1 MLHDATGGRG
11 VNEPGGR
18 AQRLT
23 GSAPAREAGT
33 IAGPAGQHTVRRHNR
48 ALVLSRIG
56 AAPGQTRV
64 QLADGTG
71 LTRATISA
79 LVDELIGSD
88 LVVELPPTPARG
100 RPASPL
106 QLNPSGPAAVGI
118 DINVDRTSACVL
130 DLTGVVRDRRT
141 LPADNSASTPRAGL
155 RRACQLA
162 NALAASVG
170 LPIAGVGVAVPG
182 LVSARGTVHET
193 PNLPRWSGADL
204 RTPVGEMTGQ
214 ARVIVDNEANLAALA
229 ERWYGTR
236 LRDFVYVSGE
246 IGVGG
251 GLVLGGELFRGV
263 RGFAGE
269 IGHIQVDPAGPLCG
283 CGNRGCLE
291 QVAGKSAVLR
301 AASAV
306 NDDGLSRHA
315 EAGDPR
321 TLAALARTASALAV
335 AVGAA
340 INVVDVPAVVLGGF
354 YARVGNWLAE
364 PLAYELSRRLVSC
377 SRTEVRVSD
386 LGAETAMLGAAGS
399 VLRCILAS
407 AG

>member
-1 MLHDATGGRG
+1 MTG
-11 VNEPGGR
+11 PGDPAPR
-18 AQRLT
+18 FAR
-23 GSAPAREAGT
+23 SAPARAVGT
-33 IAGPAGQHTVRRHNR
+33 IAGPAGQHTVKQHNR
-48 ALVLSRIG
+48 TLVLSRIA

-88 LVVELPPTPARG
+88 LVVELPPAPARG

-106 QLNPSGPAAVGI
+106 QLNPSGPAAIGI
-118 DINVDRTSACVL
+118 EINVDHTSACVL
-130 DLTGVVRDRRT
+130 DLSGVVRDRRT
-141 LPADNSASTPRAGL
+141 LPADNAASTPWAGL
-155 RRACQLA
+155 HRACQLA
-162 NALAASVG
+162 NALAESVN
-170 LPIAGVGVAVPG
+170 LPIAGVAVAVPG
-182 LVSARGTVHET
+182 LVTASGEVHET

-214 ARVIVDNEANLAALA
+214 TCVTVDNEANLAALA

-236 LRDFVYVSGE
+236 LTDFIYVSGE

-251 GLVLGGELFRGV
+251 GLVLNGELFRGV

-269 IGHIQVDPAGPLCG
+269 VGHVQVDPAGPLCG

-301 AASAV
+301 AASAA
-306 NDDGLSRHA
+306 NEDGLSRHA
-315 EAGDPR
+315 EAGDRR
-321 TLAALARTASALAV
+321 TLAALAQTSTALAV

-364 PLAYELSRRLVSC
+364 PLASELSRRLVSR
-377 SRTEVRVSD
+377 SPTQVRVSD
-386 LGAETAMLGAAGS
+386 LGAEAAMLGAAGS
-399 VLRCILAS
+399 VVRRILAA